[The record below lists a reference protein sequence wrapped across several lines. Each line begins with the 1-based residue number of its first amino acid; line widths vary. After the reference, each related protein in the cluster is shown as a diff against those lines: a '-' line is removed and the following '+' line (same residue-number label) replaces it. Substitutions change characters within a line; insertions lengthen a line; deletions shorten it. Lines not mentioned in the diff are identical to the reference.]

1 VFNAYKCI
9 HRPPSL
15 SLRGVAASA
24 VLHGALLGIA
34 LGARSAHVTS
44 MPRAT
49 GERVQQIE
57 VAYATP
63 DRSPTRA
70 PAPLVRKKAPPS
82 RTREAVLSA
91 PLVPELPT
99 ELPVPLLDTEAMV
112 DAPLQLSAGQDA
124 LDVQQSV
131 GMPRLGSSDGSSV
144 TAVEDA
150 NLDTTAVQ
158 LPENPKP
165 NYPVDML
172 RQAIE
177 AQFVV
182 YYVIDSTGRVDT
194 STIEIP
200 PSVRSPFAEAVK
212 IALSQWHYY
221 PAHRNGR
228 PVRQFV
234 GQEFMFRIVR
244 PRQWDGTST
253 A

>member
-1 VFNAYKCI
+1 MVNAYKCI
-9 HRPPSL
+9 HRPPSF
-15 SLRGVAASA
+15 SLRGIAASA

-34 LGARSAHVTS
+34 LDSRPAHVTS

-49 GERVQQIE
+49 GERVQQIDL
-57 VAYATP
+57 AYATP
-63 DRSPTRA
+63 DRAPTRG
-70 PAPLVRKKAPPS
+70 PAPLVRKKAPP
-82 RTREAVLSA
+82 RAREALVSVPLMPDLPSA
-91 PLVPELPT
+91 LPL
-99 ELPVPLLDTEAMV
+99 PLLDTEAMV

-144 TAVEDA
+144 TAVEDG

-165 NYPVDML
+165 NYPLDML

-182 YYVIDSTGRVDT
+182 YYVIDSSGRVDT
-194 STIEIP
+194 STIEVP
-200 PSVRSPFAEAVK
+200 ASVRESFADAVK
-212 IALSQWHYY
+212 LALSQWHYY

-228 PVRQFV
+228 AVRQFV

>member
-15 SLRGVAASA
+15 SVRGIAASA

-34 LGARSAHVTS
+34 LGSRPAHVTS

-57 VAYATP
+57 LAYATP
-63 DRSPTRA
+63 DRAPTRG
-70 PAPLVRKKAPPS
+70 PAPLVKKKAPPPV
-82 RTREAVLSA
+82 RDAVVSLPVLA
-91 PLVPELPT
+91 DVPT
-99 ELPVPLLDTEAMV
+99 ELPLPRLDTEAML

-144 TAVEDA
+144 TAVEDG

-182 YYVIDSTGRVDT
+182 YYVIDSTGLVDT

-200 PSVRSPFAEAVK
+200 ASVRTAFAEAVK
-212 IALSQWHYY
+212 LALSQWHYY

-228 PVRQFV
+228 AVRQFV

>member
-15 SLRGVAASA
+15 SVRGIAASA

-34 LGARSAHVTS
+34 LGSRPAHVTS

-57 VAYATP
+57 LAYATP
-63 DRSPTRA
+63 DRAPTRG
-70 PAPLVRKKAPPS
+70 PAPLVKKKAPPLV
-82 RTREAVLSA
+82 RDAVVSLPVLA
-91 PLVPELPT
+91 DVPT
-99 ELPVPLLDTEAMV
+99 ELPLPRLDTEAML

-144 TAVEDA
+144 TAVEDG

-182 YYVIDSTGRVDT
+182 YYVIDSTGLVDT

-200 PSVRSPFAEAVK
+200 ASVRTSFAEAVK
-212 IALSQWHYY
+212 LALSQWHYY

-228 PVRQFV
+228 AVRQFV

>member
-1 VFNAYKCI
+1 MFNAYKCI

-34 LGARSAHVTS
+34 LGSRPAHVTS

-49 GERVQQIE
+49 GERVQQID
-57 VAYATP
+57 VAYAPP
-63 DRSPTRA
+63 DRAPTRG
-70 PAPLVRKKAPPS
+70 PAPLVRKKAAPP
-82 RTREAVLSA
+82 RVIEPVAAA
-91 PLVPELPT
+91 PQVPDVPQELP
-99 ELPVPLLDTEAMV
+99 LPLLDTEAML

-131 GMPRLGSSDGSSV
+131 GLSQLGASDGS
-144 TAVEDA
+144 TAMAVEDG

-165 NYPVDML
+165 NYPLDML
-172 RQAIE
+172 RQAVE

-182 YYVIDSTGRVDT
+182 YYVIVSSGRVDT

-200 PSVRSPFAEAVK
+200 ASVREPFAEAVK
-212 IALSQWHYY
+212 LALSQWHYY

>member
-1 VFNAYKCI
+1 
-9 HRPPSL
+9 
-15 SLRGVAASA
+15 
-24 VLHGALLGIA
+24 
-34 LGARSAHVTS
+34 

-49 GERVQQIE
+49 GERVQQIDL
-57 VAYATP
+57 AYSTP
-63 DRSPTRA
+63 DRAPTRG
-70 PAPLVRKKAPPS
+70 PTPLVRKKPVPPRS
-82 RTREAVLSA
+82 LEPVVSA
-91 PLVPELPT
+91 PQVPDLPQELP
-99 ELPVPLLDTEAMV
+99 LPLLDTESMIDV
-112 DAPLQLSAGQDA
+112 PLQLSAGQDV

-131 GMPRLGSSDGSSV
+131 GMPRLGSPDGASV
-144 TAVEDA
+144 AAVEDG

-172 RQAIE
+172 RQAVE

-182 YYVIDSTGRVDT
+182 YYVIDSSGRVDT

-200 PSVRSPFAEAVK
+200 ASVREPFAEAVK
-212 IALSQWHYY
+212 LALSQWHYY

-228 PVRQFV
+228 AVRQFV